1 MKNAL
6 FVLVVLL
13 VCPIFSKAAI
23 ITGCAATA
31 SGGSG
36 NIYSYT
42 EGGSNGGVPTYINL
56 NQGFGGSS
64 GKYDPATVFCYSGLV
79 NPHGSCYIEGRNGAG
94 SADGTL
100 VTFSTSPTDCPID
113 GYVPL
118 LLISFSFLSVFWIRK
133 RVEFSVFN

>member
-13 VCPIFSKAAI
+13 VCPIFSFAAI
-23 ITGCAATA
+23 VTGCQATL
-31 SGGSG
+31 
-36 NIYSYT
+36 
-42 EGGSNGGVPTYINL
+42 GSNTIYYERDGAIFESGVPQYRNDNYVNRYAL
-56 NQGFGGSS
+56 SEV
-64 GKYDPATVFCYSGLV
+64 YCYSGLG
-79 NPHGSCYIEGRNGAG
+79 NGQGSCFIKGYGGPGDAY
-94 SADGTL
+94 GTL

-133 RVEFSVFN
+133 RVELSVFN